1 MSPFSPPECVTSHGK
16 RDFADVIKGLEVR
29 RLIWIIQVAQCN
41 HRGLLGG
48 GDVGGSES
56 EKDVR
61 TEAEAEIGSCCA
73 AGFEGGGRGHE
84 PRDAGASEAGKD
96 EATDSAPWSL
106 QKEQGPADSLILAC
120 WDPRRP
126 LTCREMIRWGCFQL
140 LRLWP
145 YTTAAIGAAWMRA
158 SLYSLALLLRSWVP
172 LLGQGQAHHGA
183 CHPVSVGTPGPTP
196 AEKVVQ
202 SAAC

>member
-1 MSPFSPPECVTSHGK
+1 MLLDLKVEEGATSQGM
-16 RDFADVIKGLEVR
+16 RAPLRLEKTR
-29 RLIWIIQVAQCN
+29 QQI
-41 HRGLLGG
+41 
-48 GDVGGSES
+48 
-56 EKDVR
+56 
-61 TEAEAEIGSCCA
+61 
-73 AGFEGGGRGHE
+73 
-84 PRDAGASEAGKD
+84 P
-96 EATDSAPWSL
+96 PWSL

-145 YTTAAIGAAWMRA
+145 YTTAATGAAWMRA
-158 SLYSLALLLRSWVP
+158 SLYSLALPLHSRVP
-172 LLGQGQAHHGA
+172 LLEQGQAHHGA